1 MIIGCLLQVSMV
13 VIEISWKR
21 GACQMHVT
29 GSDGSYGVGS
39 KVNPY
44 YGRNGVQLNL
54 KACKL
59 CATGF

>member
-1 MIIGCLLQVSMV
+1 MPVTGFDGCNRDKL
-13 VIEISWKR
+13 EA
-21 GACQMHVT
+21 GACWMHVT

-44 YGRNGVQLNL
+44 YGRNEVQLNL